1 VLSVGFFASPQAMA
15 VSYGSGGC
23 GIFYSGHEGCTN
35 AGDQLLA
42 QILFVLAII
51 AWVSATMGLL
61 LFVCKLILGASDA
74 TWQAQGGK
82 PTSEHKTPLAY
93 TRSMQMIGMDELK
106 HGGMTGTET
115 ATVYDQQPSE
125 ASTNTKNP
133 TQGAVNPRKRRSSV
147 VGQVVMAAPDASN
160 P

>member
-1 VLSVGFFASPQAMA
+1 MLSVGFFASPQAMA

-74 TWQAQGGK
+74 SLRDAMSSYMRMQE
-82 PTSEHKTPLAY
+82 SEVLRKAETLESVGFREY
-93 TRSMQMIGMDELK
+93 LRTEL
-106 HGGMTGTET
+106 G
-115 ATVYDQQPSE
+115 
-125 ASTNTKNP
+125 
-133 TQGAVNPRKRRSSV
+133 
-147 VGQVVMAAPDASN
+147 
-160 P
+160 

>member
-1 VLSVGFFASPQAMA
+1 MA

-61 LFVCKLILGASDA
+61 LFVCKLILGASDYN
-74 TWQAQGGK
+74 WQAQGGK
-82 PTSEHKTPLAY
+82 PGDEQSTPLAY
-93 TRSMQMIGMDELK
+93 TKSVQMLGMDEIGRDVEMDLARYVAR
-106 HGGMTGTET
+106 HGGPGKLRGT
-115 ATVYDQQPSE
+115 
-125 ASTNTKNP
+125 
-133 TQGAVNPRKRRSSV
+133 V
-147 VGQVVMAAPDASN
+147 VGQQVMARPG